1 MSTTITNFK
10 ELILPPQLET
20 AVAAMGYKIPTP
32 IQAQAIPVALTNRDL
47 IGCAQTGTGKTAA
60 FCIPMIARLLK
71 TPRKNALILVP
82 TRELAVQIEEV
93 LIKLSKNCA
102 EMEAALVIGGV
113 AMNPQVKALWRKPR
127 IVVATPGRLLDHL
140 RRGNISLSA
149 TEVLVLDEA
158 DRMLD
163 MGFAPQLNEILRFLP
178 KSRQTMMF
186 SATLPPDIL
195 KLAAKYLKD
204 PVRVTVGPVSEP
216 IELIKQ
222 SVVKTTGATKNI
234 TLVDELNARKGSVL
248 IFARTKKRTDRVA
261 KFLSESGYKAGRIHG
276 DRSQKQRGDAI
287 DGFRDGK
294 FRILV
299 ATDIAARGIDIAHI
313 AHVINYDLPMVP
325 EDYIHRIGRTAR
337 AGAEGQA
344 LSLIT
349 PEDTSQ
355 WRDIS
360 KMLAKKDALKPRVNQ

>member
-1 MSTTITNFK
+1 MLNFK
-10 ELILPPQLET
+10 ELILPPQLEA
-20 AVAAMGYKIPTP
+20 AVASMGYVTPTP
-32 IQAQAIPVALTNRDL
+32 IQAQAIPIALTNRDL

-60 FCIPMIARLLK
+60 FCIPMIARLLQ

-93 LIKLSKNCA
+93 LTNLTKNCR

-140 RRGNISLSA
+140 RRGNVSLSA

-163 MGFAPQLNEILRFLP
+163 MGFAPQLNDILRYLP
-178 KSRQTMMF
+178 KSRQTMLF

-222 SVVKTTGATKNI
+222 SVVKTTGATKNN

-261 KFLSESGYKAGRIHG
+261 KFLSDCGYKAGRIHG

-344 LSLIT
+344 LSLLT
-349 PEDTSQ
+349 PEDSMQ

-360 KMLAKKDALKPRVNQ
+360 KLLAKKEAAKPRVTV